1 MPDYNRTKEAQ
12 EMLLAKSK
20 PKKEIKYKI
29 SLSEEQKEAKR
40 LILDNKVTV
49 LYGAAGTSK
58 TTVAAITALD
68 MLHKKEIDRITLVRP
83 TVASENI
90 GFLPGDINDK
100 MHNWFMPVIENLHDI
115 YDKKAIEDYL
125 KEDRLRF
132 LPLQFAQGVNFK
144 NEIAIFEEAENAT
157 EVQIRMILTR
167 ICGNAKVV
175 FTGDVAQIQLQN
187 REQSGFARLISIC
200 DKVNGMSC
208 FELTENRRDPIV
220 REILEHYS

>member
-1 MPDYNRTKEAQ
+1 
-12 EMLLAKSK
+12 
-20 PKKEIKYKI
+20 
-29 SLSEEQKEAKR
+29 
-40 LILDNKVTV
+40 
-49 LYGAAGTSK
+49 
-58 TTVAAITALD
+58 
-68 MLHKKEIDRITLVRP
+68 
-83 TVASENI
+83 
-90 GFLPGDINDK
+90 
-100 MHNWFMPVIENLHDI
+100 MPVIENLHDI

-144 NEIAIFEEAENAT
+144 NEVAIFEEAENAT